1 LLTLTAEFEIK
12 KERFV
17 MAKKIVNIACTLGV
31 GTFLI
36 CFASNAMAAPPAKS
50 VKEVVDYFY
59 NGQKDGPILIDSN
72 LCKSIKDLECEQAI
86 EPGAVALGD
95 LIHVWMQFFVPKGG
109 VYDDIMVEYKYEG
122 VPRNLNAHKIEGSIR
137 YRAVD
142 KYKVDKPGK
151 WTITIKRGLT
161 NLKEFQITVIQK

>member
-1 LLTLTAEFEIK
+1 
-12 KERFV
+12 
-17 MAKKIVNIACTLGV
+17 MAKKIANIVFTLVFGI
-31 GTFLI
+31 FLI
-36 CFASNAMAAPPAKS
+36 FYASNAMAAPPAKS

-72 LCKSIKDLECEQAI
+72 LCKSIKDFECEQAI
-86 EPGAVALGD
+86 EPSAVALGD

-109 VYDDIMVEYKYEG
+109 AYDDIMVEYNYEG
-122 VPRNLNAHKIEGSIR
+122 VPRNLNAHKVEGSIR
-137 YRAVD
+137 YRVVD

-151 WTITIKRGLT
+151 WTITIKKGLT

>member
-1 LLTLTAEFEIK
+1 
-12 KERFV
+12 
-17 MAKKIVNIACTLGV
+17 MAKKITSMVLT
-31 GTFLI
+31 LI
-36 CFASNAMAAPPAKS
+36 CGIFLVFSASGTMAAPPAKA

-59 NGQKDGPILIDSN
+59 NGQKDGPILTDSN

-86 EPGAVALGD
+86 DPNAVMLGD
-95 LIHVWMQFFVPKGG
+95 SIYVWMQFFVPKGG
-109 VYDDIMVEYKYEG
+109 IYDDIMVEYKYEG
-122 VPRNLNAHKIEGSIR
+122 VPRNLNAHKVEGSIR

-151 WTITIKRGLT
+151 WTITIKKGLT